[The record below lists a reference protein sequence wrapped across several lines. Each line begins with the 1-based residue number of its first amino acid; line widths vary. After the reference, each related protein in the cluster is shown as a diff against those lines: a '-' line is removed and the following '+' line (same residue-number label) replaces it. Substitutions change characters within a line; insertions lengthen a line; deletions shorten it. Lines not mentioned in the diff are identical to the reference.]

1 MRHLV
6 LHKKDGTVGNSTIEE
21 HQQFHSIIEDMIFV
35 AEVIKAIREDNFEKV
50 SLEEWFLNDD

>member
-6 LHKKDGTVGNSTIEE
+6 LHKKDGTVGNFNIEE
-21 HQQFHSIIEDMIFV
+21 HQQFHSLAEDMLFIG
-35 AEVIKAIREDNFEKV
+35 ELIKAIKADNFEKV